1 MALQRYSLPK
11 VWVLAKD
18 PVPRVKYPLS
28 GALIA
33 SEQARRERELAVLVA
48 RRG

>member
-1 MALQRYSLPK
+1 MRASPRSHIVPSVNEARLALVRDQER
-11 VWVLAKD
+11 
-18 PVPRVKYPLS
+18 
-28 GALIA
+28 LIA